1 MAWALKQ
8 EAATLNFTAVG
19 AAWPGPAVYGYDG
32 GEEEPVAACELLA
45 ELSRGGKGPGDILFG
60 SDEVAVPGDLAVG
73 VPSSPLEG
81 DRMVCVAGQFDE
93 YGSYLLCAGESRRA
107 SLLAKLI
114 VDEQGFEGCAGDF
127 AGNGETGGVVDDCS
141 ADFDDTFALLA
152 IEGDFIELD
161 ERGRLPLG
169 DTGFDGLEP
178 SAHLSFGGDGE
189 TFFIAESEQERK
201 RSAQAEKDL
210 SELYFEG

>member
-1 MAWALKQ
+1 MY
-8 EAATLNFTAVG
+8 AV
-19 AAWPGPAVYGYDG
+19 
-32 GEEEPVAACELLA
+32 
-45 ELSRGGKGPGDILFG
+45 R
-60 SDEVAVPGDLAVG
+60 
-73 VPSSPLEG
+73 
-81 DRMVCVAGQFDE
+81 QFDE

-107 SLLAKLI
+107 SLFAKPI
-114 VDEQGFEGCAGDF
+114 VDEQGFEGHAWDF
-127 AGNGETGGVVDDCS
+127 ADSGDAKVTADS
-141 ADFDDTFALLA
+141 RSIDFDDTFALLA

-161 ERGRLPLG
+161 ERGRLTLG

-178 SAHLSFGGDGE
+178 STHLSFGGDGE

>member
-8 EAATLNFTAVG
+8 EAATLNFAAVG
-19 AAWPGPAVYGYDG
+19 AAWPGPAVYGYDD

-45 ELSRGGKGPGDILFG
+45 GLSRGGKGPGDILFG

-73 VPSSPLEG
+73 VPSRLLEG
-81 DRMVCVAGQFDE
+81 DRKVYAVRQFDE

-114 VDEQGFEGCAGDF
+114 VDEQGFEGHAWDF
-127 AGNGETGGVVDDCS
+127 ADSGDAKVTADS
-141 ADFDDTFALLA
+141 RSIDFDDTFALLA

-169 DTGFDGLEP
+169 GTGLDGLEP
-178 SAHLSFGGDGE
+178 GAHLSIGGNGE
-189 TFFIAESEQERK
+189 IFFIAESCQERR
-201 RSAQAEKDL
+201 RSAQVEEDL